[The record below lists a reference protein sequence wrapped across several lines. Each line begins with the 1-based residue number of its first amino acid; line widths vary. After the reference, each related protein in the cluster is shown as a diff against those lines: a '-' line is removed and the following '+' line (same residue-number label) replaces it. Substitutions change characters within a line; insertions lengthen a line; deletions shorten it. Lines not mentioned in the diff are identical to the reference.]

1 MKWEIWYSFHL
12 YEINNTA
19 WDKLKDLFVFDNSI
33 LKIERTPEEFKGIFV
48 TSEKQT
54 DFTAVFFDAMQKSFM
69 KQYFDMGNK
78 IMSKFNETG

>member
-1 MKWEIWYSFHL
+1 LE
-12 YEINNTA
+12 
-19 WDKLKDLFVFDNSI
+19 
-33 LKIERTPEEFKGIFV
+33 IERTPEEFKGIFV

-78 IMSKFNETG
+78 TMSKYD

>member
-1 MKWEIWYSFHL
+1 MHVGGFDAMKWEIW
-12 YEINNTA
+12 
-19 WDKLKDLFVFDNSI
+19 NSI

-78 IMSKFNETG
+78 TMSKFDETR